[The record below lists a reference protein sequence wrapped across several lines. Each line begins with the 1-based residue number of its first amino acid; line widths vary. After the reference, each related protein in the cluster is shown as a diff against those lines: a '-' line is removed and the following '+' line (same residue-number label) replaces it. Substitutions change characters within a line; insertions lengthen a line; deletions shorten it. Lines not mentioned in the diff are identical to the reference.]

1 MAKLYLLFL
10 FFFFQWAEYVLF
22 AALLFAVCIIFAV
35 MAYFYTYTDPNEVE
49 AQLDEE
55 EKKKQIKQDPD
66 SHGKESEAVSQM

>member
-1 MAKLYLLFL
+1 M
-10 FFFFQWAEYVLF
+10 
-22 AALLFAVCIIFAV
+22 LFAVCIIFAV

-66 SHGKESEAVSQM
+66 LHGKESEAVSQM